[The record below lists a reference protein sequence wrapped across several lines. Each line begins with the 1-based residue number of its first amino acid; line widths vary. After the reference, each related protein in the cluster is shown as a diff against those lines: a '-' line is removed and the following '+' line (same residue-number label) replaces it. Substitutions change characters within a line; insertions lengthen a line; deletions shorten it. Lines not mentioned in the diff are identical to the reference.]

1 MSRRKH
7 HRRSSGR
14 RSSRRSREQRRNIRL
29 LKKAGLL
36 LAIFAVG
43 TAIAFAVEFLCEPEI
58 EYAEEQLT
66 VYESDEAQPSIFVG
80 DQWYAQRNLETLLVI
95 GVDDLGEITGADSY
109 NNGSQADFLALLIR
123 DLDTNQSTA
132 LHINRDTMTDV
143 PILGVTG
150 AQAGTRREQLA
161 LAYYYGQGEEDSC
174 ENTVAAVSNLLYGA
188 PIDHYIAVTMDAV
201 PIMNDWAGGVRLE
214 ILDDFTAINPDLI
227 QGTEALLLGEDALH
241 YVKTRAGLSD
251 STNLNR
257 MERQRQYASAWFEKA
272 KPRFNDYQALAELMD
287 DVEPYYYSS
296 CSLEQ
301 LKDLASAFADHPPE
315 ISHQL
320 PGQAVTNQFMEFH
333 VDEPALQALVLDLFY
348 KPIAQ

>member
-1 MSRRKH
+1 M
-7 HRRSSGR
+7 
-14 RSSRRSREQRRNIRL
+14 
-29 LKKAGLL
+29 KKLMIVL
-36 LAIFAVG
+36 
-43 TAIAFAVEFLCEPEI
+43 
-58 EYAEEQLT
+58 
-66 VYESDEAQPSIFVG
+66 
-80 DQWYAQRNLETLLVI
+80 LLVI
-95 GVDDLGEITGADSY
+95 LIALLGSAYWINNHEAVPVENAGQAVHAPQDQVFLTYKEEEYPLKEHLRTVLLIGTDSTERYEEDENLLLDYY
-109 NNGSQADFLALLIR
+109 NANQADFLILLVQ
-123 DLDTNQSTA
+123 DTEANTTEVIQ
-132 LHINRDTMTDV
+132 LNRDTMTDV